1 MEQMMAEQANDE
13 PRTSTALRT
22 RYLLATVPSAL
33 IVVFDQIT
41 KALIVNTFARGQSKE
56 IIPGLFNLCHTRNTG
71 VVFGMFRGRSWR
83 FAALIMAAIIILM
96 LLVRSIEE
104 SASRWQ
110 YVAYGLIIG
119 GAIGNLIDR
128 VRVGSV
134 TDFLDYDIGRYH
146 WSVFNVAV
154 SAVCVGVALL
164 LFSTITAA
172 KRDKSDAA
180 S

>member
-1 MEQMMAEQANDE
+1 MAEQANDE

-71 VVFGMFRGRSWR
+71 VVFGMFPGRSWL
-83 FAALIMAAIIILM
+83 FAALTMAAIIILM

-134 TDFLDYDIGRYH
+134 TDFLDFYIGRYH
-146 WSVFNVAV
+146 WPAFNVAD
-154 SAVCVGVALL
+154 SAVCVGVAFLL
-164 LFSTITAA
+164 LSTITAA